1 MSRINRSPA
10 HQVVSAVPAGLA
22 RITAV
27 IALLLLSISVHAHID
42 LQRAGTHVA
51 KYEQG
56 ARGADT
62 KIGACGNPD
71 GVATGA
77 VYTYRPGET
86 ITVALAEY
94 VTHPG
99 YFRIAF
105 DNDGDDDFV
114 DPRWI
119 VAVDPDNREGGCPID
134 ETDHCRIGDQATEGD
149 FYNNDTVLMDNLNPH
164 TRFSGQQPIYTWDV
178 TLPDVECDN
187 CTLQL
192 IQVMEDP
199 VGMAHGPYNTTT
211 ANANNDVYHQCIDIV
226 LSESAVPGQ
235 AANAA
240 AAALAPETAATP

>member
-1 MSRINRSPA
+1 MSRFTRT
-10 HQVVSAVPAGLA
+10 VVRPLVKIFSGSMA
-22 RITAV
+22 RMTALIV
-27 IALLLLSISVHAHID
+27 LLLSCASVHAHID

-94 VTHPG
+94 VAHPG

-149 FYNNDTVLMDNLNPH
+149 FYNNETVLMDNLNPH
-164 TRFSGQQPIYTWDV
+164 GRMQAQPVYNWEV

-187 CTLQL
+187 CTLQI

-199 VGMAHGPYNTTT
+199 VGQAHGPYNTTT

-240 AAALAPETAATP
+240 AAALAPETPAAP

>member
-1 MSRINRSPA
+1 MSRTCRPTVRPA
-10 HQVVSAVPAGLA
+10 HSAVSTRMTRLLAVVSC
-22 RITAV
+22 
-27 IALLLLSISVHAHID
+27 LLFSLSAQAHID

-86 ITVALAEY
+86 ITVSLAEY
-94 VTHPG
+94 VAHPG

-105 DNDGDDDFV
+105 DTDGDDDFV

-119 VAVDPDNREGGCPID
+119 VPVDPDNREGGCPID
-134 ETDHCRIGDQATEGD
+134 DTDQCRLGDQATEGD

-164 TRFSGQQPIYTWDV
+164 SRMQAQPVYTWEV

-199 VGMAHGPYNTTT
+199 VGTAHGPYNTTT

-240 AAALAPETAATP
+240 AAALAPEAAAAP